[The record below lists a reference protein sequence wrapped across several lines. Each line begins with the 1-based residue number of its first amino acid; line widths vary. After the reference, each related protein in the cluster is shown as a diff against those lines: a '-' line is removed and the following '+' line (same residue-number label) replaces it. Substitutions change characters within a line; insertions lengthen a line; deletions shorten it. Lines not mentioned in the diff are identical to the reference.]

1 MLCSVPR
8 FPRCHSIIKHRQ
20 KTQKTNKPMINTE
33 GLFGMRGNVEVYTN
47 VRTTHTWSELRQ
59 PGYRSISTGPE
70 IAVFPLG
77 GFVNGLPSGE

>member
-1 MLCSVPR
+1 
-8 FPRCHSIIKHRQ
+8 
-20 KTQKTNKPMINTE
+20 
-33 GLFGMRGNVEVYTN
+33 MRRNVEVHTN

-77 GFVNGLPSGE
+77 GFVNGIPSGE